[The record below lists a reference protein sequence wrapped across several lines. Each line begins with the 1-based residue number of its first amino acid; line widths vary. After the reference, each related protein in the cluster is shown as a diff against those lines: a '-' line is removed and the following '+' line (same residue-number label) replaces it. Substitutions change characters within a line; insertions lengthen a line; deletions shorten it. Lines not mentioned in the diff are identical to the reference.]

1 MPMPME
7 RRESPSPR
15 VDGNG
20 LLIRLKI
27 PDPATTHREE
37 TPPFSA
43 LAPNLIT
50 PMPFPGPD
58 EAPRLKK
65 QSAAPQCKF
74 YQTLQGCRFGK
85 FCHFK
90 HAGDLSQQLAPFMKS
105 NKSLAYHLQQRL
117 ASARG

>member
-1 MPMPME
+1 M
-7 RRESPSPR
+7 RRLDGPR
-15 VDGNG
+15 PRNTTPRSIPAQQDVTAEKKV
-20 LLIRLKI
+20 LLTELKI
-27 PDPATTHREE
+27 PDPHTTHRED
-37 TPPFSA
+37 TPPLSM

-90 HAGDLSQQLAPFMKS
+90 HAGDLSQQLAPSMKS
-105 NKSLAYHLQQRL
+105 N
-117 ASARG
+117 